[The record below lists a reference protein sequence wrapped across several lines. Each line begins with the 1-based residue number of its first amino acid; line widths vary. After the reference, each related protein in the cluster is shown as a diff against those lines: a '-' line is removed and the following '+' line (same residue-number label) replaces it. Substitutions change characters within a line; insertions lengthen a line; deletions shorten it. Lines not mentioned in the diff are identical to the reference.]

1 MTWTIDRVT
10 LAECA
15 RRLGTSHQ
23 ALGKSLRRAQ
33 VRTGDDGKY
42 DFAAVQTAYEQGKA
56 MDNANPIGDRLDGI
70 TRKVQ
75 AEAALLELKLRQTE
89 GELVE
94 AAAVES
100 AWARVAG
107 MVKGELLSIGNLAPR
122 LAMQTENKIR
132 AILTQAGHDMARH
145 LAKQPE
151 PQKDE

>member
-1 MTWTIDRVT
+1 MTWTIDRAT

-33 VRTGDDGKY
+33 VKPGDDDKY
-42 DFAAVQTAYEQGKA
+42 DFAAVQEAVEKGKA
-56 MDNANPIGDRLDGI
+56 MDNANPVGDRLDGI

-89 GELVE
+89 GELVDR
-94 AAAVES
+94 AAVES
-100 AWARVAG
+100 TWARVAG
-107 MVKGELLSIGNLAPR
+107 TVKGELISIEDLSPR
-122 LAMQTENKIR
+122 LAMQPENKIR
-132 AILTQAGHDMARH
+132 AILKQAGNDIARH

-151 PQKDE
+151 PRKND